1 MSLVSYSFVTLDI
14 SITMTTGKKL
24 QYSNIEELNSQIQLP
39 ATHNPSMMAKAA
51 PKLYSAAEKSDKLQ
65 DEEQVIQ
72 SLQFYYVFLLLIIRA
87 NTACMGSNPC

>member
-1 MSLVSYSFVTLDI
+1 MTLDI
-14 SITMTTGKKL
+14 SITMTTAKKL
-24 QYSNIEELNSQIQLP
+24 QYSNIEELNSQIQVP

-72 SLQFYYVFLLLIIRA
+72 SLQSTLKFYYVFLLLIMRA
-87 NTACMGSNPC
+87 NTARMGSNPC

>member
-1 MSLVSYSFVTLDI
+1 MTLDI
-14 SITMTTGKKL
+14 SITMTTAKKL
-24 QYSNIEELNSQIQLP
+24 QYSNIEELNSQIQVP

-72 SLQFYYVFLLLIIRA
+72 SLQSTLKFYYVFLLLIMRA
-87 NTACMGSNPC
+87 YAACMGSNPC

>member
-1 MSLVSYSFVTLDI
+1 MTLDI
-14 SITMTTGKKL
+14 SITMTTAKKL
-24 QYSNIEELNSQIQLP
+24 QYSNIEELNSQIQVP

-51 PKLYSAAEKSDKLQ
+51 PKLYSAAGKSDKLQ

-72 SLQFYYVFLLLIIRA
+72 SLQSTLKFYYVFLLLIIRA

>member
-1 MSLVSYSFVTLDI
+1 
-14 SITMTTGKKL
+14 MTTAKKL
-24 QYSNIEELNSQIQLP
+24 QYSNIEELNSQIQVP

-72 SLQFYYVFLLLIIRA
+72 SLQSTLKFYYVFLLLIIRA